1 MLASP
6 AVGEVVDHGLHAF
19 EGTWCVG
26 PQVSAM
32 RLAGAGLEH
41 RYRRLVGM
49 QHAMSQDGFLERVD
63 QGLQAYAA
71 GSDPCSER
79 RARNGQ
85 AGALEDGFLA
95 VQRKVVSVLGHHH
108 LRQEA
113 GGGDALVDHLGGHRR
128 LDQRL
133 ALRAGPLASNMPLDG
148 EHAGNVVELL
158 GHVLA
163 DALEGAAAR
172 AGGRLGFVVNIDAWQ
187 VCRQRRAA
195 WLLLVVGL
203 GRRAQLRQLFFDGG
217 QVGVK
222 RLFQEVGL
230 RRVELLAAL
239 SEAQA
244 LVLCELVGELVDLGG
259 LERDLARELLDRAV
273 LGLEQALLLSEV
285 LDEPEGHLA
294 QLFCIEALQ
303 LFGIHHEHVWCRPSV

>member
-1 MLASP
+1 MRLS
-6 AVGEVVDHGLHAF
+6 AV
-19 EGTWCVG
+19 
-26 PQVSAM
+26 

-49 QHAMSQDGFLERVD
+49 QHAVSKDGFLERID
-63 QGLQAYAA
+63 HGLQAYATGA
-71 GSDPCSER
+71 DPRTKR
-79 RARNGQ
+79 RARDGQ
-85 AGALEDGFLA
+85 AGTPEDDFLA

-133 ALRAGPLASNMPLDG
+133 AIRARSLASNMPLDG

-163 DALEGAAAR
+163 DAFERTAAR
-172 AGGRLGFVVNIDAWQ
+172 ASGRLGFVVDIDARQ

-195 WLLLVVGL
+195 RLLLVLGL
-203 GRRAQLRQLFFDGG
+203 GRRAKLLQLFFDGG

-222 RLFQEVGL
+222 RLFQKAGL
-230 RRVELLAAL
+230 RRVQLLAAL
-239 SEAQA
+239 AEAQA
-244 LVLCELVGELVDLGG
+244 LVLCELVGELVDLGRLCRKPASG
-259 LERDLARELLDRAV
+259 LQAAHRAR
-273 LGLEQALLLSEV
+273 
-285 LDEPEGHLA
+285 
-294 QLFCIEALQ
+294 
-303 LFGIHHEHVWCRPSV
+303 